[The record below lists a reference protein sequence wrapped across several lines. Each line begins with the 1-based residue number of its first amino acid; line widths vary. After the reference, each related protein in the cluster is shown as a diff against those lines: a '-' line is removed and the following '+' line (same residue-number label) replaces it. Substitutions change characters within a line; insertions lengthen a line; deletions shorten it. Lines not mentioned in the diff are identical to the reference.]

1 MSWLGGLS
9 SLSDHISNLTRDLLT
24 ERSEE
29 SADVAT
35 NPNHHAVRQRELE
48 VLCAAQKAECEHLQE
63 QKASAELQLTR
74 LSAEYRA
81 QLQNKEV
88 EINHLKAR
96 QASLQ
101 EELLARSANQD
112 CREASHSPLQV
123 HRASG
128 FHSDDVDFGD
138 LLSSQGEVH
147 RLSNEV
153 SRLEAETEH
162 WRLLAQTTAGGNAP
176 SDDELRQLRVT
187 VAELR
192 AQLAREL
199 DSRQQELA
207 ALQDLHRQQLADI
220 AQRQRLD
227 QAAGHSYAVVEADGT
242 AGVEEEEERVVEAM
256 HELEGL
262 TEEPVSPGTRGSEPP
277 RQVPIVPTEGDK
289 LSKSEHVTMEE
300 TNVELVLDQAAHE
313 DEFEDEDKETS
324 QKLFDAERAQ
334 WEVQRGCLERKITS
348 LREELELKESEAYRS
363 LDTQIGK
370 LQMALKERD
379 LQLVEAAE
387 QRDFLSV
394 QLEELDRQNN
404 EAMQHMITMK
414 ENMGRQLME
423 AEEQIAQRDTDTEH
437 LRAEAIDLKSH
448 LDKLTEQR
456 NNLARAV
463 AESTQEL
470 TIAQDAAAANAS
482 MLNKLQMEQKMQS
495 RLKEDEESASALG
508 QEYLK
513 KQEEQSG
520 VCMPERVNNQTR
532 LEVVRLEAELVKVKE
547 FNEELQESLRKMEF
561 EQGTV
566 IDQLVEG
573 KVSGIQGVWT
583 EEEINLEA
591 ENPGKSQVGVELKET
606 QDKLLTQAQ
615 KYEETINEMVHKH
628 EKENSFLRHEQ
639 GRLLKNNEDKD
650 ITLVEL
656 TGNIEQLEI
665 ELCEI
670 REMLMSSVEGQQQLQ
685 ELVKEKEEALLKLNK
700 RCTSLDNIKEQG
712 NLLLDEVQQLRQ
724 TTEEKEKQLRLMKEE
739 KSHLKEE
746 IDRLKGQQNR
756 RTPAVES
763 KTLDVITE
771 LEAEI
776 TQLNG
781 KTCKLQTDLKQQNQ
795 IIEEQKQTSSECEQK
810 LQRQTSM
817 LEQCKTEQN
826 RLVATYEQLIA
837 EKNLEL
843 YVLKET
849 LMGSQRPNVLG
860 MSGSFLSLDEV
871 SKQGV
876 EQMDKSEKHDLSK
889 VEVETL
895 MRGIQ
900 EKDQEIKLLN
910 AKNLS
915 LRHELNDLMAVHE
928 EVRNLTQSVQQK
940 DEEIWMLQSQVIAST
955 EGTAEM
961 HFQQQ
966 VNSLSADRDQVL
978 LVLNDKAQEIA
989 SLRSEQHQLM
999 DVIAAKDTALRRALE
1014 DNRRLTEGGQGED
1027 MTREAI
1033 QNLARLVREKDIEN
1047 DALTQKCRT
1056 LLTVLQGGED
1066 ADGRGIGSDLSGS
1079 ASDGTPVVSE
1089 VENSNVT
1096 SLHYISL
1103 LQECEGLRQQVKKVE
1118 EWKQQALTSVHN
1130 LQSEAAQLQDE
1141 VEELAKRAAGDAVLS
1156 TNLQHSYGGLV
1167 QGHEEHEEHLRRLR
1181 DELTITQRGLAAL
1194 RTTGQR
1200 LIETVEHSLK
1210 KPSEGRF
1217 YDQDRL
1223 VEDAEDGMKSNE
1235 CKEGNKNERIVKEKE
1250 CLKSI
1255 AGLSE
1260 SSDSVQVEEIQK
1272 LKNALN
1278 DAEIA
1283 LEAAMMEK
1291 RTLHAAKAA
1300 LTSDTE
1306 ALQVRQDNQVK
1317 ALREKDLLLKSK
1329 SDQIAEHTERLREHV
1344 AEGEL
1349 LRQAIVKL
1357 KDRAECF
1364 EQDVT
1369 QLKEENVRLGQQA
1382 HEKEMEFGTLQ
1393 EANMKL
1399 SMLFREREFDAQSAR
1414 EKALALENLLKEKE
1428 QGKAGELN
1436 QLLQE
1441 MQIKEQQAVAF
1452 QQERDQMVVSL
1463 KQKQVEVAS
1472 LQAELKRCGE
1482 REHRTQQ
1489 EVQRLRSHLLE
1500 VEETYTREAL
1510 AAEAR
1515 EADLR
1520 CRLAA
1525 LQERLDVSSSSLEN
1539 TSLQATMQVESLQEQ
1554 LQAMMTKRDE
1564 ALARLDVAQHQVHQ
1578 YASSLKN
1585 MQGVLE
1591 KFQRDEK
1598 AMYAAELERLK
1609 RDSESSR
1616 QESTTLKQCVVD
1628 LQERLAEASQ
1638 ALESASRLT
1647 ETLDLKD
1654 EQIVDLQRE
1663 VQLRQELVDDAHSK
1677 LMNLLHNSEGK
1688 VDKLLMRN
1696 LFMGYLSSAR
1706 NKRVEVLRLL
1716 CGVLGMAKM
1725 DVDKLLVNEKGGVT
1739 TWVSGLLRGG
1749 DSARPIS
1756 STPKK
1761 SGSES
1766 PANSSF
1772 SQMFLNFLEMESRP
1786 TPQPPTL
1793 SFPNLPEQHIPAVN
1807 KASRLPGP
1815 TLARRPEIHS
1825 SPFVAPRSSAAPIF
1839 LPSLAGSASS
1849 HPLMKPTFENLPT
1862 FTPVPASGEATA
1874 ILKDLLKQ

>member
-1 MSWLGGLS
+1 MVNGVFIFKDTS
-9 SLSDHISNLTRDLLT
+9 SSDKICCL
-24 ERSEE
+24 
-29 SADVAT
+29 
-35 NPNHHAVRQRELE
+35 
-48 VLCAAQKAECEHLQE
+48 
-63 QKASAELQLTR
+63 
-74 LSAEYRA
+74 
-81 QLQNKEV
+81 
-88 EINHLKAR
+88 
-96 QASLQ
+96 
-101 EELLARSANQD
+101 
-112 CREASHSPLQV
+112 
-123 HRASG
+123 
-128 FHSDDVDFGD
+128 F
-138 LLSSQGEVH
+138 
-147 RLSNEV
+147 
-153 SRLEAETEH
+153 
-162 WRLLAQTTAGGNAP
+162 
-176 SDDELRQLRVT
+176 
-187 VAELR
+187 
-192 AQLAREL
+192 
-199 DSRQQELA
+199 
-207 ALQDLHRQQLADI
+207 
-220 AQRQRLD
+220 
-227 QAAGHSYAVVEADGT
+227 
-242 AGVEEEEERVVEAM
+242 
-256 HELEGL
+256 
-262 TEEPVSPGTRGSEPP
+262 PP
-277 RQVPIVPTEGDK
+277 
-289 LSKSEHVTMEE
+289 
-300 TNVELVLDQAAHE
+300 E
-313 DEFEDEDKETS
+313 DEFEDEDENIS

-334 WEVQRGCLERKITS
+334 WEVQKGCLERKITS
-348 LREELELKESEAYRS
+348 LREELELKESEAFRS
-363 LDTQIGK
+363 LGTQIAK
-370 LQMALKERD
+370 MQMALKERE
-379 LQLVEAAE
+379 LQLAKAVE

-394 QLEELDRQNN
+394 QLDELDRQNN

-423 AEEQIAQRDTDTEH
+423 AEEQTAQHDTEAEH
-437 LRAEAIDLKSH
+437 LRAEVIDLKSH

-456 NNLARAV
+456 NNLTRAL
-463 AESTQEL
+463 ADSTHEL

-482 MLNKLQMEQKMQS
+482 MLTKLQMEQKMQS
-495 RLKEDEESASALG
+495 RLKEDEGSTSAFG
-508 QEYLK
+508 QEDLK
-513 KQEEQSG
+513 KQKEQSCVCIPEG
-520 VCMPERVNNQTR
+520 VNDQTR
-532 LEVVRLEAELVKVKE
+532 LEVVRLEAELVKVRQL
-547 FNEELQESLRKMEF
+547 NEELQKSLKKMEF
-561 EQGTV
+561 EQGTLF
-566 IDQLVEG
+566 DQTVEG
-573 KVSGIQGVWT
+573 KASGIQGVWT

-591 ENPGKSQVGVELKET
+591 ENHPGMSQVEVELKET
-606 QDKLLTQAQ
+606 QDRLLIQAQ
-615 KYEETINEMVHKH
+615 KYEETMNEMVHKH
-628 EKENSFLRHEQ
+628 KQENSLLRHEQ
-639 GRLLKNNEDKD
+639 ERLLKNNEDKD
-650 ITLVEL
+650 VTLVEL
-656 TGNIEQLEI
+656 KGTIEQLQI
-665 ELCEI
+665 DLCET

-700 RCTSLDNIKEQG
+700 RCASIESMKEQS
-712 NLLLDEVQQLRQ
+712 NRLLDEVQQLRQ
-724 TTEEKEKQLRLMKEE
+724 STEEKEKQLSVMKEE

-746 IDRLKGQQNR
+746 IDRLKDQQNQPP
-756 RTPAVES
+756 PAVES
-763 KTLDVITE
+763 KTINTITE

-781 KTCKLQTDLKQQNQ
+781 KMCELQIGVKQQNQ
-795 IIEEQKQTSSECEQK
+795 IIEEHKQTSSEYEQK
-810 LQRQTSM
+810 LQHQTSM

-843 YVLKET
+843 YVQKET
-849 LMGSQRPNVLG
+849 LTGPQRTNVLG
-860 MSGSFLSLDEV
+860 MSGSLLALDEV

-915 LRHELNDLMAVHE
+915 LRCELNDLTAVHE
-928 EVRNLTQSVQQK
+928 EIRNLTQIVHQK
-940 DEEIWMLQSQVIAST
+940 DEEIWMLQSQVIPST

-966 VNSLSADRDQVL
+966 VNSLTADRDQVL

-999 DVIAAKDTALRRALE
+999 DVIAAKETALRRALE

-1047 DALTQKCRT
+1047 DALTQKCQT
-1056 LLTVLQGGED
+1056 LLTVLQGRED
-1066 ADGRGIGSDLSGS
+1066 VDGRGIGSNLSGS
-1079 ASDGTPVVSE
+1079 ASDGAPGVSE

-1096 SLHYISL
+1096 SLQYISL

-1156 TNLQHSYGGLV
+1156 TNLQHSYDGLV
-1167 QGHEEHEEHLRRLR
+1167 QGHEEHEQHLHRLR
-1181 DELTITQRGLAAL
+1181 DELTITQRGLAVL

-1200 LIETVEHSLK
+1200 LMETVEHGLT
-1210 KPSEGRF
+1210 KPAEGRF

-1223 VEDAEDGMKSNE
+1223 EEDAGDGTKLNECEDGNQNE
-1235 CKEGNKNERIVKEKE
+1235 WIVKEKE
-1250 CLKSI
+1250 RSSGGLKLT
-1255 AGLSE
+1255 AEFSE
-1260 SSDSVQVEEIQK
+1260 NSDAVQVVEIQK

-1283 LEAAMMEK
+1283 LEAAMMEN
-1291 RTLHAAKAA
+1291 RTLHTAKAPVT
-1300 LTSDTE
+1300 TSDTE
-1306 ALQVRQDNQVK
+1306 ALQAKLDNQVK
-1317 ALREKDLLLKSK
+1317 VLREKDLLLKSK
-1329 SDQIAEHTERLREHV
+1329 SDQISEHTERLREHQ

-1357 KDRAECF
+1357 KDRADCF
-1364 EQDVT
+1364 EQDSA
-1369 QLKEENVRLGQQA
+1369 QLKEENERLGQQA
-1382 HEKEMEFGTLQ
+1382 YEKEMEFGTLQ
-1393 EANMKL
+1393 EANMRL
-1399 SMLFREREFDAQSAR
+1399 SMLFREHEFEAQSAR

-1463 KQKQVEVAS
+1463 KQKQVEIGS

-1482 REHRTQQ
+1482 REHRMQQ

-1525 LQERLDVSSSSLEN
+1525 LQECLDVSSSSHEN

-1585 MQGVLE
+1585 LQGVLE

-1616 QESTTLKQCVVD
+1616 QESTTLMQCVVD
-1628 LQERLAEASQ
+1628 LQERLDEASR

-1654 EQIVDLQRE
+1654 EQIVDLQRQ

-1696 LFMGYLSSAR
+1696 LFMGYLSSPR
-1706 NKRVEVLRLL
+1706 NKRSEVLRLL
-1716 CGVLGMAKM
+1716 GGVLGMAKV
-1725 DVDKLLVNEKGGVT
+1725 DLDKLLTDEKGGVT
-1739 TWVSGLLRGG
+1739 TWVSGFLRGG
-1749 DSARPIS
+1749 DSARPLS
-1756 STPKK
+1756 STLKK
-1761 SGSES
+1761 SGSDS
-1766 PANSSF
+1766 PANTSF
-1772 SQMFLNFLEMESRP
+1772 SQMFLKFLEMESRP

-1825 SPFVAPRSSAAPIF
+1825 NPFVAPRSSVAPIF
-1839 LPSLAGSASS
+1839 LPSLAGSGSS
-1849 HPLMKPTFENLPT
+1849 HPLMKPAFENLPT
-1862 FTPVPASGEATA
+1862 FTPVPASGEVTA